1 MVDAMPT
8 RITPELCEQVERE
21 AGRKLAAISHRFAPH
36 GREQA
41 LKQKHDRLEL
51 MLALA
56 DVTELQE
63 MLRHCRDMIAAEI
76 KQHNNAQS
84 ALAAYSRSF
93 SAKSRRA
100 S

>member
-1 MVDAMPT
+1 MVEKMPA
-8 RITPELCEQVERE
+8 RITPELCKQLENE
-21 AGRKLAAISHRFAPH
+21 ANRKLAAISRRFAPN

-41 LKQKHDRLEL
+41 LKQKHDRLDL
-51 MLALA
+51 ALALA

-63 MLRHCRDMIAAEI
+63 TLQHYRDLIAAEI

-84 ALAAYSRSF
+84 ALSAYSKSF
-93 SAKSRRA
+93 GAKSRRA